1 MSFDLAMFK
10 RTAEAMVV
18 LAPAE
23 EVHRLN
29 VDCGA
34 KALAIT
40 NDPTRDAIRLR
51 RTRKKGTPFSL
62 YAVKALRRSSGGT
75 GSGSDVGDSASDCNS
90 STWGSRADSPSSS
103 RGASPLLGMSA
114 GDDVGSSDHTSRIEE
129 KSDSKSVGV
138 TGAEKEQAKDRRRS
152 VTFAPAVHGEDAST
166 GGGAGEGKDGKDGKE
181 DSVSAARFRRASLD
195 YAAPTTF
202 AWSPRSR
209 GWTNCAPTS
218 TKWPAAGT
226 ALGEAYEFMRSEGF
240 TRGLAEDVMRTKER
254 CPLRYWLVDN
264 SASMKIGDGRKYT
277 AYGHVACSRW
287 EELRKVGREGREERV
302 REREREQERERA
314 RERERVPPSCCL
326 RYARM

>member
-62 YAVKALRRSSGGT
+62 YAVKALRRSSSGA

-90 STWGSRADSPSSS
+90 STWGSRAGSPSSS
-103 RGASPLLGMSA
+103 RGASPLLGMSG
-114 GDDVGSSDHTSRIEE
+114 GDDVGSSDHNSIEE
-129 KSDSKSVGV
+129 KSTG

-152 VTFAPAVHGEDAST
+152 VTFAPAVQKGGASV
-166 GGGAGEGKDGKDGKE
+166 GGGAGEGKDGKDGKDGKE
-181 DSVSAARFRRASLD
+181 ESLSVARFRRASME

-218 TKWPAAGT
+218 MKWPAAGT

-287 EELRKVGREGREERV
+287 EELRKVRKDGREERES
-302 REREREQERERA
+302 ERESRPVICA
-314 RERERVPPSCCL
+314 RV
-326 RYARM
+326 M